1 MLSLLSKI
9 SIPAFEFVK
18 IILVYKSLYS
28 KRCCYFGSN
37 YDMGGLTLQY
47 TLAASMMAL
56 HRHVT
61 IDCEIDWKVSC
72 QVYGVAW
79 HFKHVTIDWE
89 SIVGFMVLPGK
100 KVSLGL
106 WCCLTFHRYVTI
118 TCEIDWGIVLA
129 SSCLYGVAWRLGIHW
144 NFTITCGI
152 DRESFSAGSFLHGV
166 AWRYNKHV
174 TIDWKSVVR
183 FMVLLGKKSVIRSMV
198 LPGILWTYYH
208 HLWNWLG
215 ELSWQVLVFMVLS
228 YTSLKFHHHLWNW
241 LGKCLGRFLPLWRCL
256 AWLLGCI
263 I

>member
-1 MLSLLSKI
+1 
-9 SIPAFEFVK
+9 
-18 IILVYKSLYS
+18 
-28 KRCCYFGSN
+28 
-37 YDMGGLTLQY
+37 
-47 TLAASMMAL
+47 
-56 HRHVT
+56 
-61 IDCEIDWKVSC
+61 
-72 QVYGVAW
+72 
-79 HFKHVTIDWE
+79 
-89 SIVGFMVLPGK
+89 MVLPGK

-118 TCEIDWGIVLA
+118 TCEIDWGIVMA
-129 SSCLYGVAWRLGIHW
+129 SSCLYGVAWRLVIHW

-152 DRESFSAGSFLHGV
+152 DRGSFSAGSFLHGV

-183 FMVLLGKKSVIRSMV
+183 FMVLLGKKVS
-198 LPGILWTYYH
+198 LGLWCCLAFYGHITITYEID
-208 HLWNWLG
+208 WGNCLG
-215 ELSWQVLVFMVLS
+215 KFFVFMVLS